1 VAAVA
6 PPKGGEPA
14 TAFSVERPQMLWK
27 PQNPEHVSPVL
38 KSIDMD
44 SLSYPVRFQS
54 EIAESS
60 HKRRNKEELKALL
73 AIGA

>member
-1 VAAVA
+1 MAAVA
-6 PPKGGEPA
+6 PRKGGEPA

-60 HKRRNKEELKALL
+60 HHNEIKSNQKRY
-73 AIGA
+73 

>member
-1 VAAVA
+1 
-6 PPKGGEPA
+6 
-14 TAFSVERPQMLWK
+14 MLWK